1 MLHADEHTGFFFYL
15 IMKYKNLF
23 FDLDDTLWAFSL
35 NARNTFE
42 EIYHKYQFNRYF
54 DSFHHFYSI
63 YQDINVKLWAE
74 YGDGKITKQQLNN
87 ERFYY
92 PLKSVGVFDETLA
105 QTYSANFF
113 ELIPT
118 KSELMPHAKE
128 VLEYLAPH
136 YNLYI
141 LSNGFRELQF
151 RKMHSAGI
159 DGYFKKVILS
169 EDIGVMK
176 PWPEIFHFA
185 LSATQSDLNES
196 LMIGDSWEAD
206 ITGAHGIGMHQLY
219 YNVKGTA
226 GAPFQSTYEVSS
238 LKEVMEIL

>member
-92 PLKSVGVFDETLA
+92 PLKSKSAIERDASNVATSGVHVKCRAWQTLSMGLNWLSVA
-105 QTYSANFF
+105 
-113 ELIPT
+113 I
-118 KSELMPHAKE
+118 
-128 VLEYLAPH
+128 
-136 YNLYI
+136 NL
-141 LSNGFRELQF
+141 
-151 RKMHSAGI
+151 
-159 DGYFKKVILS
+159 
-169 EDIGVMK
+169 
-176 PWPEIFHFA
+176 
-185 LSATQSDLNES
+185 
-196 LMIGDSWEAD
+196 
-206 ITGAHGIGMHQLY
+206 
-219 YNVKGTA
+219 
-226 GAPFQSTYEVSS
+226 
-238 LKEVMEIL
+238 